1 MRGHIGRA
9 ASACFHHSQRNNKEI
24 VHEDNLIQRNLNDL
38 PIREYL
44 VTNFPL
50 IYRFSEAIP
59 GGVAGRG
66 RSSPKPPVSAHS
78 SDAAEPRRTGL
89 CSHRHK
95 DLAKKFKRKWIARP
109 WQVVSVRN
117 IKSLSY

>member
-1 MRGHIGRA
+1 
-9 ASACFHHSQRNNKEI
+9 HSQGNNKEI
-24 VHEDNLIQRNLNDL
+24 VHEDNLIQLNLNDL

-66 RSSPKPPVSAHS
+66 RSSPKPPV
-78 SDAAEPRRTGL
+78 
-89 CSHRHK
+89 
-95 DLAKKFKRKWIARP
+95 
-109 WQVVSVRN
+109 
-117 IKSLSY
+117 